1 MDYKVTQL
9 LASVRQGDEE
19 AFQAL
24 IDALQA
30 ELRTLA
36 AQHLSRERKSH
47 TLQATALVNEAYMR
61 LVDQRDRQWEDRN
74 HFLAI
79 AATAMR
85 RVLLE
90 SARARL
96 SDKRGGGRRAVT
108 LFEVDSALDEEPEAI
123 VALEEALAAFAQ
135 IDAEGA
141 RIVEMRWFGGLS
153 ATEIA
158 DILGVSSRTVERS
171 WRASRAWLRDRLE

>member
-1 MDYKVTQL
+1 MDHDVTRL
-9 LASVRQGDEE
+9 LASVRGGDDQ

-30 ELRTLA
+30 ELRRLA
-36 AQHLSRERKSH
+36 ARHLERERRDH
-47 TLQATALVNEAYMR
+47 TLQPTALVNEAYLR
-61 LVDQRDRQWEDRN
+61 LVDQRDRQWEDRG

-90 SARARL
+90 SARAKL

-108 LFEVDSALDEEPEAI
+108 LFEVESALEEEPEAV
-123 VALEEALAAFAQ
+123 VALEEALEAFAKV
-135 IDAEGA
+135 DPEGA
-141 RIVEMRWFGGLS
+141 RVVEMRWFGGLG
-153 ATEIA
+153 TQEIA
-158 DILGVSSRTVERS
+158 EVLGVTTRTVERS
-171 WRASRAWLRDRLE
+171 WRASRAWLRERLQ